1 MDGDFRK
8 KIRCSDSLP
17 CRLTTLII
25 SLLVLPDYFGILR
38 LHLMHLEIQSHIFD
52 NVDRPNLVDVA
63 FSEFGPSV
71 SPESRS
77 KPCIILDLSIE
88 VLRKY

>member
-1 MDGDFRK
+1 
-8 KIRCSDSLP
+8 
-17 CRLTTLII
+17 
-25 SLLVLPDYFGILR
+25 
-38 LHLMHLEIQSHIFD
+38 MHLEIQSHIFD

-88 VLRKY
+88 VLRKFCLNSNGVYPIVLIRHINHDYSGANTLYIHIDMG